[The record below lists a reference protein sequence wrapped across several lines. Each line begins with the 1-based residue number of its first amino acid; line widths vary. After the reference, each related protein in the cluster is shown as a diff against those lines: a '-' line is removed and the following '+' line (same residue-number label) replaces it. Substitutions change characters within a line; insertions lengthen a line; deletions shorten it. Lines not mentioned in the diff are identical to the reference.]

1 MLEHTFEV
9 LFLSK
14 IFQDMFVG
22 GIDSTSIALEWV
34 MAELTR
40 SPRIMKRAQEEIR
53 RIVGTKSHIEV
64 EDINQMNYLK

>member
-1 MLEHTFEV
+1 
-9 LFLSK
+9 
-14 IFQDMFVG
+14 MFVG
-22 GIDSTSIALEWV
+22 RIDSTSIALEWV

-53 RIVGTKSHIEV
+53 RVVGTKSHIEV